1 MSDEKLQNQLIDK
14 TIEQRNKILTEA
26 NEKSRQ
32 ILENAEAEKLRIM
45 EQTNK
50 SIEGIIGSELRAVH
64 DRIVGRAELEGRR
77 ELMDARMELLEK
89 VYNEAKE
96 SLRIVASGQ
105 DESID
110 YQSILKKLIKESD
123 QAIADESYI
132 ISANNNDIKYLK
144 EIKDEIKNYLGK
156 EVIINNTP
164 IDIIGGVVVQNP
176 DGTKT
181 LENTL
186 ENRLNEVTTRLQPEI
201 AIRLGVI

>member
-123 QAIADESYI
+123 QAITDESYI

-144 EIKDEIKNYLGK
+144 EIKDEIKNSLGK
-156 EVIINNTP
+156 EVMINSTP

>member
-110 YQSILKKLIKESD
+110 YQSILKKLINESD
-123 QAIADESYI
+123 QAITDESYI

-144 EIKDEIKNYLGK
+144 EIKDEIKNSLGK
-156 EVIINNTP
+156 EVMINSTP